1 MLIRSS
7 VCMNRACHL
16 APVFSLGQS
25 VFRRDP
31 SNARLEDKP
40 VKEVEGKEVGISPCS
55 VWTFKSLFLM
65 YLLSL
70 SSNFSLVQRH
80 YNKPSVLGW
89 WRAGWVDSWLCQGV
103 NLGSNCLNS
112 FLQFYFVPID
122 PLPSEVPAASHSPAF
137 LGFAVRRAGFWVSC
151 TAQVSAFLNLPSV
164 SFVHFP
170 ASKQFVPLICP
181 LFYLSFFV
189 PSLSL

>member
-1 MLIRSS
+1 
-7 VCMNRACHL
+7 
-16 APVFSLGQS
+16 
-25 VFRRDP
+25 
-31 SNARLEDKP
+31 
-40 VKEVEGKEVGISPCS
+40 
-55 VWTFKSLFLM
+55 M

-89 WRAGWVDSWLCQGV
+89 WKAGWVDSWLCQGV

-137 LGFAVRRAGFWVSC
+137 LGFAVRTGWLLGFLHCSGLSFLESAVSVLC
-151 TAQVSAFLNLPSV
+151 PFSGFQTVCSSHLPPFLS
-164 SFVHFP
+164 
-170 ASKQFVPLICP
+170 
-181 LFYLSFFV
+181 LSFFV